1 MSEVIFP
8 ANAQPFYFEGGEHGV
23 LLIHGFTGS
32 ISHMRPLGDALHA
45 AGFTVR
51 GINLPG
57 HATRYQDMADCTW
70 QTWLQ
75 YVKEAV
81 MDLKKKCKYVSVC
94 GLSMG
99 GVLTLLSA
107 QQMELTSAIPVSAPM
122 GINNRLINIS
132 GLIWPFF
139 PVTPFGNSP
148 DRHLTHD
155 ANYDYGYLAFPTKA
169 AVHLRKL
176 MKMARRNLFNITCP
190 LMVVQSD
197 GDGLIT
203 QESGHIIL
211 DGIASKHKTA
221 LWLKEVPH
229 VCTISKE
236 KDHIAEEIIKFLKE
250 AEKLSEKG

>member
-8 ANAQPFYFEGGEHGV
+8 ANAQPFFFKGGSHGV

-32 ISHMRPLGDALHA
+32 ISHMRPVGDALHE
-45 AGFTVR
+45 AGFTVQ

-57 HATRYQDMADCTW
+57 HATRYQDMSKCTW
-70 QTWLQ
+70 DMWLN

-81 MDLKKKCKYVSVC
+81 MKLKEQCEYVSVC

-99 GVLTLLSA
+99 GVLTLLA
-107 QQMELTSAIPVSAPM
+107 AEQMEITSAIPVSAPM
-122 GINNRLINIS
+122 GIQNRLLNLS
-132 GLIWPFF
+132 PYIWPFF

-169 AVHLRKL
+169 AAHLVKL
-176 MKMARRNLFNITCP
+176 IKMARKNLFSITCP
-190 LMVVQSD
+190 LMLVQSS
-197 GDGLIT
+197 GDGMIT
-203 QESGHIIL
+203 PESGKIIL
-211 DGIASKHKTA
+211 DGIKSEHKTA
-221 LWLKEVPH
+221 LWLEEVPH

-236 KDHIAEEIIKFLKE
+236 KDHICQEIIKFLKE
-250 AEKLSEKG
+250 AEKLSKKG